1 VEVSYMPLPTETK
14 LLELTDVKIS
24 PLTSDADPPV
34 YGTSVDV
41 PGIQTLEVTPK
52 LVSKELRGDD
62 KVLDVYSRVETIEWK
77 WSCAK
82 LPLDVLD
89 ILLGGAVTASGTT
102 PNQKQIYSLTGAD
115 RPGWFKLEG
124 QVAYVDDGLGDVHV
138 VLYKCKCTGGAAFGL
153 GDDFAKLEASG
164 VAIPLSA
171 TDQLFDVV
179 LNETATDIS

>member
-1 VEVSYMPLPTETK
+1 MPLATETK

-24 PLTSDADPPV
+24 PLTTDANPPV
-34 YGTSVDV
+34 YGTAVDV

-62 KVLDVYSRVETIEWK
+62 RLLDVYARVESIDWK
-77 WSCAK
+77 WACAK
-82 LPLDVLD
+82 LPLEVLD

-102 PNQKQIYSLTGAD
+102 PNQKQTYSLIGAD
-115 RPGWFKLEG
+115 RPGWFRIEG
-124 QVAYVDDGLGDVHV
+124 QLAYVDEGLGDAHV

-164 VAIPLSA
+164 VAIPLSV
-171 TDQLFDVV
+171 TDKLLDVV
-179 LNETATDIS
+179 LNETATDIV